1 MQRVMG
7 KKDLKDTFID
17 LEEAVEKL
25 LDNREVSSGGSRLKS
40 TARGKAASVIDK
52 EAVELIRKAIKRLR
66 ALY

>member
-1 MQRVMG
+1 MG

-17 LEEAVEKL
+17 LEEAVDKL
-25 LDNREVSSGGSRLKS
+25 LDNRKVFPGGSRLKS
-40 TARGKAASVIDK
+40 TASGKSASVIDK